1 MNNNDPLYRLT
12 RSINFGELGPLLN
25 RLAKETSAGYDERHN
40 AHTVSQIKVTL
51 TLTLTLTP
59 SPRSRAP
66 LP

>member
-40 AHTVSQIKVTL
+40 AHTVSQIKVT
-51 TLTLTLTP
+51 
-59 SPRSRAP
+59 
-66 LP
+66 

>member
-51 TLTLTLTP
+51 ALTVTP
-59 SPRSRAP
+59 SPRSR
-66 LP
+66 